1 MPAFNPD
8 MELQGLTLTIQ
19 AWIAAIDRAQKRSDL
34 TIVSKEAKENLQER
48 LIMLREQI
56 EITMRALENAEED
69 PEKETHT

>member
-8 MELQGLTLTIQ
+8 MELQGLTLTIL

-34 TIVSKEAKENLQER
+34 TIVSREAKENLRER

-69 PEKETHT
+69 PGKETLT